1 MLPVERHAR
10 IEQALKSA
18 QVVGT
23 EDMAKSLDVSLETV
37 RRDFIVLE
45 QQGLLERVH
54 GGAMAPGPRF
64 VAAEPSFVDRAVLA
78 TDGKAAMGA
87 PPRPLW
93 SSPGQTILMD
103 VGTTVLAVARALPP
117 TFRGTVAT
125 CSLLVAAELA
135 GRDGIEVLVSGGRVR
150 AGDLA
155 LSNAQTLAFFA
166 DLRAD
171 IAFLGSG
178 GIDVGAGLTD
188 FYLDEVATRR
198 VLIAN
203 AATTYVLA
211 DRSKIGRIAPHR
223 VCGIDAIDGIITDA
237 AADEI
242 ARPVVERNRRCL
254 PCGLGRV
261 EPMTGAVL
269 AIDQGTSGTKA
280 IVVDPEDG
288 LLAAVQVPVRPLYL
302 PGGRVEQDPEQLL
315 ESVLDA
321 GRQALAAA
329 ARPVETVS
337 LANQGETVLAWDPL
351 TGQPLS
357 TAIGW
362 QDGRAAD
369 ICAQLVAA
377 PPSGGPADRA
387 GARPVLLGS
396 EDDLDPPQ
404 PDHGGRRHHQR
415 QLAGAPADRRVRHR
429 CIDRQPLVVDGCR
442 PCLLGRCLARSVRPG
457 GREVAAAR
465 RV

>member
-87 PPRPLW
+87 RAAALV
-93 SSPGQTILMD
+93 SPGQTILMD
-103 VGTTVLAVARALPP
+103 VGTTVLAVARALPS

-125 CSLLVAAELA
+125 SSLLVAAELA

-237 AADEI
+237 AADELQ
-242 ARPVVERNRRCL
+242 AAVERTGGVFLRSDE
-254 PCGLGRV
+254 PGR
-261 EPMTGAVL
+261 
-269 AIDQGTSGTKA
+269 
-280 IVVDPEDG
+280 
-288 LLAAVQVPVRPLYL
+288 
-302 PGGRVEQDPEQLL
+302 
-315 ESVLDA
+315 
-321 GRQALAAA
+321 
-329 ARPVETVS
+329 
-337 LANQGETVLAWDPL
+337 
-351 TGQPLS
+351 
-357 TAIGW
+357 
-362 QDGRAAD
+362 
-369 ICAQLVAA
+369 
-377 PPSGGPADRA
+377 
-387 GARPVLLGS
+387 
-396 EDDLDPPQ
+396 
-404 PDHGGRRHHQR
+404 
-415 QLAGAPADRRVRHR
+415 
-429 CIDRQPLVVDGCR
+429 
-442 PCLLGRCLARSVRPG
+442 
-457 GREVAAAR
+457 
-465 RV
+465 